1 MEPSSMDW
9 YALVMT
15 SLVGLLLLGWLVAFA
30 LDSEAFQRG
39 AKR

>member
-1 MEPSSMDW
+1 MHW

-15 SLVGLLLLGWLVAFA
+15 SAVGLLLLGWLVAFA